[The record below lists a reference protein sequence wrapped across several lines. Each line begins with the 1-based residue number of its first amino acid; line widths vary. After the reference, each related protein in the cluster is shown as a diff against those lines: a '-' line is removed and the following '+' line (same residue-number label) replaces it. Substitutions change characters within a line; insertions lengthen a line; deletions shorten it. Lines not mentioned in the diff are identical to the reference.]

1 MKFFFCSPSASEVGN
16 EPSEQPKED
25 PRLESLDWLPRVMR
39 GACRILLH
47 STSPPYN
54 MRER

>member
-16 EPSEQPKED
+16 EPREQPKED

-47 STSPPYN
+47 STSPPYKDKVT
-54 MRER
+54 